1 MSKKIFQKVG
11 TVALVAVMAAPF
23 AANAESTFNTGTGS
37 PIQTTARVDF
47 QIQIPKF
54 LTLQVG
60 SAGATIDT
68 ITFAPTATDLI
79 NLTAVDGTGGN
90 SGASGVTTVVR
101 GNNGTVS
108 LSANTTAALSN
119 GSGGFIDWTQ
129 ITTDSS
135 NSAGLPAP
143 ILVNGVGA
151 SVPVVA
157 NNAGGRV
164 TNQTATW
171 TYQFVNSVVA
181 PQGTYTG
188 QVTYTASMP

>member
-23 AANAESTFNTGTGS
+23 AANAESTFVTGTGT
-37 PIQTTARVDF
+37 PITTTARVDF

-79 NLTAVDGTGGN
+79 NGTAVDGTGGN
-90 SGASGVTTVVR
+90 AGPSGVSTVVR
-101 GNNGTVS
+101 GNNGAVS
-108 LSANTTAALSN
+108 LVANTTGPLLS
-119 GSGGFIDWTQ
+119 GLDSIDWSQ
-129 ITTDSS
+129 ITTTSS
-135 NSAGLPAP
+135 SAGLPAP
-143 ILVNGVGA
+143 SIVTGGPGTTA
-151 SVPVVA
+151 SVTA
-157 NNAGGRV
+157 NLAGGRV
-164 TNQTATW
+164 TNQSATW
-171 TYQFVNSVVA
+171 TYQFLNSTVA

-188 QVTYTASMP
+188 RVTYTASMP